1 MYSLCGEPLLHRT
14 VKSGAAAQP
23 AVVEKGIKLKG
34 ILTPIAG
41 HKRATV
47 CTTLEHRPAK
57 RTTAQ
62 LNSFLLCPCLPEYN
76 FLLVSG

>member
-41 HKRATV
+41 QKRANI
-47 CTTLEHRPAK
+47 CTTLEQSPAK
-57 RTTAQ
+57 RTMAQ